1 MRGSFEILAKSSKEI
16 EKFFSYGAH
25 YIRFVLDYTHVDGL
39 MFGNVVLNVSICPDL
54 KALSTAAFDGLVRR
68 LKLFMPD
75 LMRQT
80 KIL

>member
-1 MRGSFEILAKSSKEI
+1 
-16 EKFFSYGAH
+16 
-25 YIRFVLDYTHVDGL
+25 